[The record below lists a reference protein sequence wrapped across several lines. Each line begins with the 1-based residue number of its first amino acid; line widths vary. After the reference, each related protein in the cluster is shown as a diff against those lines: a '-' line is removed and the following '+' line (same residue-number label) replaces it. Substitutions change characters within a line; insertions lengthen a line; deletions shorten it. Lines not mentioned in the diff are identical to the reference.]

1 MEALEIVFRLALACI
16 LGGIVGLERESLN
29 RPAGFRTYT
38 VVCVGAA
45 LAMIVSVD
53 MYTQFH
59 HHVTADPGRI
69 AAQVISGIGFL
80 GAGTIMKEGAT
91 IRGLTTAAGLWVVA
105 CIGLAVGA
113 GMYMAAIVATASILF
128 VLIYFARFE
137 HHFTGM
143 RLYKGIVILVDDQP
157 GQVGIIGSILGEMN
171 VLIKEIN
178 LDREEKENQLE
189 IELLLQLPP
198 ETSIMR
204 VIERLSNIQ
213 GLHHIDRLN

>member
-38 VVCVGAA
+38 VVCVGSA
-45 LAMIVSVD
+45 LAMIVSID

-59 HHVTADPGRI
+59 HYVTADPGRI

-105 CIGLAVGA
+105 CIGLAAGA
-113 GMYMAAIVATASILF
+113 GMYLAAIVATASILF

-137 HHFTGM
+137 HRFTGM

-157 GQVGIIGSILGEMN
+157 GQVGIIGSILGDMN

-178 LDREEKENQLE
+178 LDREETENQLE

-198 ETSIMR
+198 EISIME